1 MSPGQVMAVEWST
14 WKTLSMS
21 ALHSGESGQCLLLV
35 LIPITLCLLLLPIIT
50 ILLIVIGCV
59 QHLVDQRVVLL
70 ILLLGLWFNG

>member
-1 MSPGQVMAVEWST
+1 MAVEWST

-50 ILLIVIGCV
+50 ILLIVLGCV
-59 QHLVDQRVVLL
+59 
-70 ILLLGLWFNG
+70 